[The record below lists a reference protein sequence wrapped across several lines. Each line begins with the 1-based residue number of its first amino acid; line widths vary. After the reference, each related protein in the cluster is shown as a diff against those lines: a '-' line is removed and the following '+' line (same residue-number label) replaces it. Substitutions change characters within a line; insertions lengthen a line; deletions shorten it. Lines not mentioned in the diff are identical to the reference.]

1 MRTAPSRIDLN
12 IRQNDG
18 RANAERKPGLIPTKR
33 TRMFGA
39 IWSDKPHGHW
49 VGSGQRLGSDWR
61 TAVAPISS
69 RLVFL
74 LFLLVILGRF
84 SDGFAILPQRVVLN
98 HTG

>member
-1 MRTAPSRIDLN
+1 
-12 IRQNDG
+12 
-18 RANAERKPGLIPTKR
+18 
-33 TRMFGA
+33 MFGA

-49 VGSGQRLGSDWR
+49 VGVR
-61 TAVAPISS
+61 TVGLARIGELAVAPISS

-84 SDGFAILPQRVVLN
+84 SDGFAILPQRVALN